1 MKHSKSFVTCLCQ
14 LFDALRQLSIVH
26 HHTGI
31 EKFVVHAYRE
41 IETVKAAVASA
52 RSDVDAL
59 HLHVYEQTLEKSQTI
74 NVAESAPRVA
84 SRQQHRQTTYYKC
97 TLTIPV
103 LDHLSSER
111 TTSALN

>member
-14 LFDALRQLSIVH
+14 LFDALRQLSLVH

-31 EKFVVHAYRE
+31 EKFVVRAYRE

-59 HLHVYEQTLEKSQTI
+59 HLRVYEQTLEKSQTI

-84 SRQQHRQTTYYKC
+84 SRQQHRQNIPASNISDYLLQMHTY
-97 TLTIPV
+97 
-103 LDHLSSER
+103 HSSFGPPQ
-111 TTSALN
+111 L